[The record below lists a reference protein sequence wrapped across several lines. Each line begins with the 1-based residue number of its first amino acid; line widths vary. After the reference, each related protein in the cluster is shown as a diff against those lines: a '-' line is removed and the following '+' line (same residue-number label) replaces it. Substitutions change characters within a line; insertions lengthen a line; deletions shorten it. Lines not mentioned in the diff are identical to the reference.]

1 MVETATG
8 ILKNLPSIN
17 LLSTNKNI
25 VMLHF
30 QLATT
35 ALTQQSNVL
44 ARKLQMSQLMH
55 DTDVLLS

>member
-1 MVETATG
+1 
-8 ILKNLPSIN
+8 
-17 LLSTNKNI
+17 
-25 VMLHF
+25 MLHF